1 MNFQENLP
9 SVYLTFITVFLSVCL
24 RKVPRNRKFIMSFFV
39 HIQTHNAHDC
49 GHSPAELFLRKQLRS
64 RFDLLHPDVS
74 GRVQESQA
82 RQQRVHDM
90 ELPQRIPYVS
100 FVSEDLFRY
109 IPGIVNHSHATKE
122 FSRGRCARSNKQKT
136 SPKMFVCGVTHTKGM
151 QLR

>member
-9 SVYLTFITVFLSVCL
+9 SVYLTFITVFFFSICL

-39 HIQTHNAHDC
+39 HIQTHTAHDC

-90 ELPQRIPYVS
+90 ELPFSNQRIPLCL
-100 FVSEDLFRY
+100 LF
-109 IPGIVNHSHATKE
+109 
-122 FSRGRCARSNKQKT
+122 QKT
-136 SPKMFVCGVTHTKGM
+136 YFVTFPVLLTIAMQPRNSPEAHV
-151 QLR
+151 